1 MSPSRQSTPD
11 PLRVGVIGT
20 GAMGRDHIA
29 TLGRYVP
36 EARVTVVHDR
46 ATELAEKVAAPVGA
60 RVATSPEALILAD
73 DVDAVLV
80 CSPDPTHLELVLGC
94 LEAGVPVLCEK
105 PLAVSADGTAQVVA
119 VEAALA
125 RERTSGRLV
134 QVGFMRR
141 FDPAYAELKRVVQDG
156 SQGDPVLLHCV
167 HRNPSNST
175 GMTPELVVSNAM
187 VHELDIVRWLL
198 EDEVVAVTTRTV
210 RRNGTWQHGDPVVAW
225 LDTAAG
231 ALVEV
236 EVFVNAGYG
245 YDVRCEAV
253 GTTGRAALPDL
264 VGPDFQTRFGDAY
277 RRELGE
283 WVDALLAGAPTGP
296 SAWDGHRAT
305 VAAAAC
311 VESLRSG
318 RTVEVPTEARPGLY
332 A

>member
-1 MSPSRQSTPD
+1 MSATPSD

-20 GAMGRDHIA
+20 GAMGRDHVA
-29 TLGRYVP
+29 TLERSVP
-36 EARVTVVHDR
+36 RARVSVVHDR

-60 RVATSPEALILAD
+60 RVAATPDALVGAE

-80 CSPDPTHLELVLGC
+80 CSPDPTHLELVLAC

-105 PLAVSADGTAQVVA
+105 PLAVTAEGTAQVVA
-119 VEAALA
+119 AETA
-125 RERTSGRLV
+125 RVDRAGGGRLV

-141 FDPAYAELKRVVQDG
+141 YDPAHVDLKRAVHDG
-156 SQGDPVLLHCV
+156 SQGPPVLLHGV

-175 GMTPELVVSNAM
+175 GVTPELVVSNAM
-187 VHELDIVRWLL
+187 VHELDAARWLL

-210 RRNGTWQHGDPVVAW
+210 GRGGTWQPGDPVVAW

-253 GTTGRAALPDL
+253 GTSGRSALPEL
-264 VGPDFQTRFGDAY
+264 VAPDFQTRFADAY
-277 RRELGE
+277 RVELQE
-283 WVDALLAGAPTGP
+283 WVDAVLAGGPTGP
-296 SAWDGHRAT
+296 SAWDGQRAT
-305 VAAAAC
+305 VVAAAC
-311 VESLRSG
+311 AQSLSSG
-318 RTVEVPTEARPGLY
+318 RTVEVPVEPRPELY
-332 A
+332 R